1 MNGAATAPATLR
13 GLLYYAGLTWFL
25 CRVSLRRLVTYRAD
39 FLLGAIGFVVRT
51 GVQCLLI
58 GIVFGRVP
66 TLDGWTRDEVLF
78 LFGFA
83 LLPRGLDRLFTDWLW
98 FVAGRLVYTGEFDRY
113 LVRPLRPLYSIVAE
127 RFLWPDGAAELI
139 VGLSLVGYA
148 GHRLDVP
155 LWSAG
160 TLVVAP
166 LCVLCGAL
174 IYAAVKLLCASLAFW
189 VLISHPTMHA
199 AYQVAEFSGFPAGL
213 YPAPFQWVLTWLL
226 PFAFT
231 ATVPVSYLLS
241 GEPGHLVWLPVVT
254 AVAVA
259 VALAA
264 WTRGL
269 AAYRSTG
276 N

>member
-1 MNGAATAPATLR
+1 MSRTVTTPAR
-13 GLLYYAGLTWFL
+13 AGLLRYAGLTWFL

-39 FLLGAIGFVVRT
+39 FLLGAAGFVVRI

-58 GIVFGRVP
+58 GVVFSWVP
-66 TLDGWTRDEVLF
+66 TLDGWTRDQVLF

-98 FVAGRLVYTGEFDRY
+98 FIAGRLVYTGEFDRY
-113 LVRPLRPLYSIVAE
+113 LVRPLPPLYSIMAE
-127 RFLWPDGAAELI
+127 RFLWPDGVAELV

-148 GHRLDVP
+148 GHQLGVP
-155 LWSAG
+155 LWSIDA
-160 TLVVAP
+160 LVVAP

-174 IYAAVKLLCASLAFW
+174 IYASVKLLGASLAFW
-189 VLISHPTMHA
+189 LVISHPAMHA
-199 AYQVAEFSGFPAGL
+199 ANQVSEFASFPVGL
-213 YPAPFQWVLTWLL
+213 YPGPFQWVLTWVL

-231 ATVPVSYLLS
+231 AAVPVSYLFT
-241 GEPGHLVWLPVVT
+241 GEPGHLVWLPLVT
-254 AVAVA
+254 AGAVA
-259 VALAA
+259 VALAT

-269 AAYRSTG
+269 ARYQSTG